1 MIRGMKAYLTL
12 LIFLFSGIV
21 QAKTIAA
28 TYDVT
33 FSIFGKIG
41 EAKVSFDDDKKR
53 YYILVD
59 AGLTGEA
66 AAIGSNRREVH
77 ESFGVI
83 NNGVLR
89 PELYKVTRSSDH
101 FQSISYFVFY
111 PDEKKVEEYR
121 MKEEY
126 ITERHF
132 DTNLFKLV
140 SKPKTKTSQSFKTL
154 DYYANNDLESLFFN
168 VRTLLADMKLGD
180 RKLVHAIGGSRKNK
194 GEVLL
199 TRPNGA
205 KRQELMTLM
214 PKHENN
220 LMTVL
225 INQDI
230 FKSDKGELYI
240 SLDKNLLVKEAMLKD
255 VLLFGDIHGYRTS
268 QTELP

>member
-1 MIRGMKAYLTL
+1 MKRYLILLCTFFLTL
-12 LIFLFSGIV
+12 LH
-21 QAKTIAA
+21 AKTIAA

-41 EAKVSFDDDKKR
+41 EADIRFENGANR

-59 AGLTGEA
+59 AGLTGKA
-66 AAIGSNRREVH
+66 AAIGSTRREIH

-83 NNGVLR
+83 VNNVLI

-101 FQSISYFVFY
+101 FKHIDYFVFY
-111 PDEKKVEEYR
+111 HDAKKVEEYR
-121 MKEEY
+121 MKEDY
-126 ITERHF
+126 ITERRF
-132 DTNLFKLV
+132 DSKSFRLV
-140 SKPKTKTSQSFKTL
+140 SEPKTKTSQSFKTL
-154 DYYANNDLESLFFN
+154 DYYADNDLESLFFN
-168 VRTLLADMKLGD
+168 VQSLLSGMKPGD

-220 LMTVL
+220 LITAL

-240 SLDKNLLVKEAMLKD
+240 SLDKALLVKEAMLKD

-268 QTELP
+268 LKKEL